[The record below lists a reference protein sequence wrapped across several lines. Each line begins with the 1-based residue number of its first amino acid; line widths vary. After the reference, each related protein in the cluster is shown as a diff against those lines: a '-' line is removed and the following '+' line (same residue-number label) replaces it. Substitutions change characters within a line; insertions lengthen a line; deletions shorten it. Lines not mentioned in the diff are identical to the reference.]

1 MTGDTIRREDLI
13 EWSGLPVGKT
23 CALCGNGPGAGRVKW
38 WKEADKPGSARW
50 VCGACYADLNGSAV
64 EAMPSPPPRGPA
76 PMPAA
81 ARGEDPAP
89 APGRS
94 DPYVETFNALQ
105 LLVPAG
111 GVFEVRALGDRTA
124 SGYFDADHLEQAAK
138 AIEALDAAGTY
149 SGIYVTLNPV
159 NPALLSRR
167 SNRIETRLGLK
178 EATTADADIIRRQ
191 WFPVDI
197 DPKRPSGIGSSD
209 AEHAAALE
217 VAGNVAGFLS
227 EFFGFP
233 APVRADSGNGGHLLY
248 RIDLPN
254 DDESRSL
261 IERCLKGLGAAFDRS
276 PTEDRPGVEID
287 QTPFNAAR
295 IWKLYG
301 TVARKGDNTSERPH
315 RRARIIEAPEVI
327 EVVPRETLERLA
339 ALAPEE
345 EPRQAPRPRS
355 SRSGPDLDEWLKEYG
370 ASLPPYRAKN
380 KPGFRSFYV
389 FDVCPWDPSHRDRS
403 AFMGQFN
410 HGPQFAGCHHNGC
423 SGNGWTELRALV
435 EPKRPKPTPVRK
447 KPRPLENSPKP
458 AIDTREEVP
467 ATWPGGED
475 SPSICTTGAYIHE
488 MSEGA
493 LAVVNRWN
501 SPPELFARSAC
512 LVRVALDEKKGLYIQ
527 ELDEAAL
534 TGILDRL
541 IVWYR
546 VLKDGEE
553 RPAQPPRDVVRD
565 ILALPAAAWRVPH
578 LAGVTATPIF
588 HPDGTIHT
596 TPGYDEETGLYYA
609 PADGFAL
616 APVPE
621 VPTREDVAAALKAIE
636 EVFVDFPFCSP
647 ADRANA
653 IGALLTAVLRP
664 CIAGPV
670 PLYLTDKPQA
680 GSGAGLLQRVIG
692 WIAEGRE
699 PALKTMPTGPE
710 MRKEIFAGLK
720 NGTRIQIFDN
730 LEDRLSSPELAA
742 ALTAVEMTGRILGQ
756 TEERTYAVRTFWMA
770 NGNNVTVGGD
780 LARRTFKSRVDPQ
793 DPMPWQREGF
803 RHPDLI
809 RWVQEARGRILAAV
823 FTLARAWIQAGRP
836 APVRVPRVG
845 SFEAWR
851 DMIGGILESAGVPD
865 FMGNASEVY
874 LAADEDRVQWENFL
888 QALWKLYGCNPFT
901 TGSVASR
908 MTYPEG
914 IGLLDAMPDDLAEAY
929 HTKNKT
935 FSKTLGQAFKKVD
948 GRHFPGGW
956 CIRQGKLADGIRQW
970 VITYTDPGQV
980 DCKCIVDSGGNRP
993 ELEMGGDMPEPGESS
1008 VFSVLSP
1015 IPYAQEKNTDIKPL
1029 LDTVINGSENL
1040 CAIAIADNT
1049 LNPLHSRLSGDNR
1062 PIRKSDGDTGKS
1074 TIHLQSTFA
1083 PPPPGT
1089 LKHPIDRYE
1098 RRKYDGSI
1106 VCMVPGCKRPA
1117 AYGCGAGFPLCEGH
1131 YLAEVERVRRDG
1143 GRPA

>member
-1 MTGDTIRREDLI
+1 MTDDAIT
-13 EWSGLPVGKT
+13 PAT
-23 CALCGNGPGAGRVKW
+23 
-38 WKEADKPGSARW
+38 GS
-50 VCGACYADLNGSAV
+50 
-64 EAMPSPPPRGPA
+64 PRGPV
-76 PMPAA
+76 PST
-81 ARGEDPAP
+81 
-89 APGRS
+89 GRTG
-94 DPYVETFNALQ
+94 PYAGILQALQ
-105 LLVPAG
+105 LLTPPG
-111 GVFEVRALGDRTA
+111 GILEVRALNPWTA
-124 SGYFDADHLEQAAK
+124 SGYFDADHLPDAAGK
-138 AIEALDAAGTY
+138 IEALDATGTY
-149 SGIYVTLNPV
+149 DGIYIVLNEIA
-159 NPALLSRR
+159 PALLSRR
-167 SNRIETRLGLK
+167 ANRIETRLPK
-178 EATTADADIIRRQ
+178 AAATTADADIIRRR

-197 DPKRPSGIGSSD
+197 DVKRPSGISSTD
-209 AEHAAALE
+209 EEHAAALE
-217 VAGNVAGFLS
+217 GAGKVARYLS
-227 EFFGFP
+227 EEHGFP
-233 APVRADSGNGGHLLY
+233 EPIRADSGNGAHLLY

-254 DDESRSL
+254 DEGSRAL
-261 IERCLKGLGAAFDRS
+261 IERCLKALGAAFDRDPS
-276 PTEDRPGVEID
+276 ENQPGWEID
-287 QTPFNAAR
+287 KTTFNAAR

-301 TVARKGDNTSERPH
+301 TVARKGDNTPERPH
-315 RRARIIEAPEVI
+315 RRARILEVPETVEPVRIEDLAG
-327 EVVPRETLERLA
+327 LA
-339 ALAPEE
+339 AQAPAEE
-345 EPRQAPRPRS
+345 QPRQEFRPRN
-355 SRSGPDLDEWLKEYG
+355 GGAPGIDLEDWLREYG
-370 ASLPPYRAKN
+370 ASLPPYQAKS
-380 KPGFRSFYV
+380 KTGFRTFYL
-389 FDVCPWDPSHRDRS
+389 FDVCPWDPAHRDKS
-403 AFMGQFN
+403 AFVGQRTD
-410 HGPQFAGCHHNGC
+410 GPLVAGCHHNGC
-423 SGNGWTELRALV
+423 SGNGWKDLRALV

-447 KPRPLENSPKP
+447 EPRPLQNSAKP

-488 MSEGA
+488 MTEAA

-546 VLKDGEE
+546 VLKDGEV

-588 HPDGTIHT
+588 HPDGTIHA
-596 TPGYDEETGLYYA
+596 TPGYDEETGLYYH
-609 PADGFAL
+609 PADGFTL

-621 VPTREDVAAALKAIE
+621 VPTREDVAAALKTIE

-710 MRKEIFAGLK
+710 MRKEIFASLR

-756 TEERTYAVRTFWMA
+756 TDERTYAVRCFWMC
-770 NGNNVTVGGD
+770 NGNNVVVGGD

-803 RHPDLI
+803 RHPDLL

-836 APVRVPRVG
+836 APEKVPRVG
-845 SFEAWR
+845 SFEDWR

-888 QALWKLYGCNPFT
+888 QALWNRYGSEPFQP
-901 TGSVASR
+901 GRVA
-908 MTYPEG
+908 E
-914 IGLLDAMPDDLAEAY
+914 LLTSQDPAGFPIADSLPDALAEAFHY
-929 HTKNKT
+929 RRKT
-935 FSKTLGQAFKKVD
+935 FSQVLGMAFKKVD

-956 CIRQGKLADGIRQW
+956 CVRQGKWSRGVRTWVVTYAPPTPTPEVVQPWCNLDSSKFGADCQTEEPSSPVRQNG
-970 VITYTDPGQV
+970 VSGVTCTLPTRKKKSSYKTV
-980 DCKCIVDSGGNRP
+980 MDSGN
-993 ELEMGGDMPEPGESS
+993 
-1008 VFSVLSP
+1008 
-1015 IPYAQEKNTDIKPL
+1015 IP
-1029 LDTVINGSENL
+1029 DTNV
-1040 CAIAIADNT
+1040 CAIGSGR
-1049 LNPLHSRLSGDNR
+1049 LHHLHHDPSKKCESEPDTESEQYPAVPRLHPGYTT
-1062 PIRKSDGDTGKS
+1062 PTE
-1074 TIHLQSTFA
+1074 L
-1083 PPPPGT
+1083 PPPPAGC
-1089 LKHPIDRYE
+1089 LKHPIDQYE

-1131 YLAEVERVRRDG
+1131 YLAEVER
-1143 GRPA
+1143 

>member
-1 MTGDTIRREDLI
+1 MTDDAIT
-13 EWSGLPVGKT
+13 PAT
-23 CALCGNGPGAGRVKW
+23 
-38 WKEADKPGSARW
+38 GS
-50 VCGACYADLNGSAV
+50 
-64 EAMPSPPPRGPA
+64 PRGPV
-76 PMPAA
+76 PST
-81 ARGEDPAP
+81 
-89 APGRS
+89 GRTG
-94 DPYVETFNALQ
+94 PYAGILQALQ
-105 LLVPAG
+105 LLTPPG
-111 GVFEVRALGDRTA
+111 GILEVRALNPWTA
-124 SGYFDADHLEQAAK
+124 SGYFDADHLPDAAGK
-138 AIEALDAAGTY
+138 IEALDATGTY
-149 SGIYVTLNPV
+149 DGIYIVLNEIA
-159 NPALLSRR
+159 PALLSRR
-167 SNRIETRLGLK
+167 ANRIETRLPK
-178 EATTADADIIRRQ
+178 AAATTADADIIRRR

-197 DPKRPSGIGSSD
+197 DVKRPSGISSTD
-209 AEHAAALE
+209 EEHAAALE
-217 VAGNVAGFLS
+217 GAGKVARYLS
-227 EFFGFP
+227 EEHGFP
-233 APVRADSGNGGHLLY
+233 EPIRADSGNGAHLLY

-254 DDESRSL
+254 DEGSRAL
-261 IERCLKGLGAAFDRS
+261 IERCLKALGAAFDRDPS
-276 PTEDRPGVEID
+276 ENQPGWEID
-287 QTPFNAAR
+287 KTTFNAAR

-301 TVARKGDNTSERPH
+301 TVARKGDNTPERPH
-315 RRARIIEAPEVI
+315 RRARILKVPETVEPVRIEDLAG
-327 EVVPRETLERLA
+327 LA
-339 ALAPEE
+339 AQAPAEE
-345 EPRQAPRPRS
+345 QPRQEFRPRN
-355 SRSGPDLDEWLKEYG
+355 GGAPGIDLEDWLREYG
-370 ASLPPYRAKN
+370 ASLPPYQAKS
-380 KPGFRSFYV
+380 KTGFRTFYL
-389 FDVCPWDPSHRDRS
+389 FDVCPWDPAHRDKS
-403 AFMGQFN
+403 AFVGQRTD
-410 HGPQFAGCHHNGC
+410 GPLVAGCHHNGC
-423 SGNGWTELRALV
+423 SGYGWKDLRALV

-447 KPRPLENSPKP
+447 EPRALQNSAKP

-488 MSEGA
+488 MTEAA

-546 VLKDGEE
+546 VLKDGEV

-588 HPDGTIHT
+588 HPDGTIHA
-596 TPGYDEETGLYYA
+596 TPGYDEETGLYYH
-609 PADGFAL
+609 PADGFTL

-621 VPTREDVAAALKAIE
+621 VPTREDVAAALKTIE

-710 MRKEIFAGLK
+710 MRKEIFASLR

-742 ALTAVEMTGRILGQ
+742 ALTAVKMTGRILGQ

-823 FTLARAWIQAGRP
+823 FTLARVWIQAGRP
-836 APVRVPRVG
+836 APEKVPRVG
-845 SFEAWR
+845 SFEDWR

-874 LAADEDRVQWENFL
+874 LAADEDRTQWENFL
-888 QALWKLYGCNPFT
+888 QALWNRYGCEPFQP
-901 TGSVASR
+901 GRVA
-908 MTYPEG
+908 E
-914 IGLLDAMPDDLAEAY
+914 LLTSQDPAGFPIADSLPDALAEAFHY
-929 HTKNKT
+929 RRKT
-935 FSKTLGQAFKKVD
+935 FSQVLGMAFKKVD
-948 GRHFPGGW
+948 GRRFPGGW
-956 CIRQGKLADGIRQW
+956 CVRQGKWSRGVRTWVVTYAPPTPTPEVVQPWCNLDSSKFGADCQTEEPSSPVRQNG
-970 VITYTDPGQV
+970 VSGVTCTLPTRKKKSSYKTV
-980 DCKCIVDSGGNRP
+980 MDSGN
-993 ELEMGGDMPEPGESS
+993 
-1008 VFSVLSP
+1008 
-1015 IPYAQEKNTDIKPL
+1015 IP
-1029 LDTVINGSENL
+1029 DTNV
-1040 CAIAIADNT
+1040 CAIGSGR
-1049 LNPLHSRLSGDNR
+1049 LHHLHHDPSKKCESEPDTESEQYPAVPRLHPGYTT
-1062 PIRKSDGDTGKS
+1062 PTE
-1074 TIHLQSTFA
+1074 L
-1083 PPPPGT
+1083 PPPPAGC
-1089 LKHPIDRYE
+1089 LKHPIDQYE

>member
-1 MTGDTIRREDLI
+1 VTDDAITPATG
-13 EWSGLPVGKT
+13 S
-23 CALCGNGPGAGRVKW
+23 
-38 WKEADKPGSARW
+38 
-50 VCGACYADLNGSAV
+50 
-64 EAMPSPPPRGPA
+64 PRGPV
-76 PMPAA
+76 PST
-81 ARGEDPAP
+81 
-89 APGRS
+89 GRTG
-94 DPYVETFNALQ
+94 PYAGILQALQ
-105 LLVPAG
+105 LLTPPG
-111 GVFEVRALGDRTA
+111 GILEVRALNPWTA
-124 SGYFDADHLEQAAK
+124 SGYFDADHLPDAAGK
-138 AIEALDAAGTY
+138 IEALDATGTY
-149 SGIYVTLNPV
+149 DGIYIVLNEIA
-159 NPALLSRR
+159 PALLSRR
-167 SNRIETRLGLK
+167 ANRIETRLPK
-178 EATTADADIIRRQ
+178 AAATTADADIIRRR

-197 DPKRPSGIGSSD
+197 DVKRPSGISSTD
-209 AEHAAALE
+209 EEHAAALE
-217 VAGNVAGFLS
+217 GAGKVARYLS
-227 EFFGFP
+227 EEHGFP
-233 APVRADSGNGGHLLY
+233 EPIRADSGNGAHLLY

-254 DDESRSL
+254 DEGSRAL
-261 IERCLKGLGAAFDRS
+261 IERCLKALGAAFDRDPS
-276 PTEDRPGVEID
+276 ENQPGWEID
-287 QTPFNAAR
+287 KTTFNAAR

-301 TVARKGDNTSERPH
+301 TVARKGDNTPERPH
-315 RRARIIEAPEVI
+315 RRARILEVPETVEPVRIEDLAG
-327 EVVPRETLERLA
+327 LA
-339 ALAPEE
+339 AQAPAEE
-345 EPRQAPRPRS
+345 QPRQEFRPRN
-355 SRSGPDLDEWLKEYG
+355 GGAPGIDLEDWLREYG
-370 ASLPPYRAKN
+370 ASLPPYQAKS
-380 KPGFRSFYV
+380 KTGFRTFYL
-389 FDVCPWDPSHRDRS
+389 FDVCPWDPAHRDKS
-403 AFMGQFN
+403 AFVGQRTD
-410 HGPQFAGCHHNGC
+410 GPLVAGCHHNGC
-423 SGNGWTELRALV
+423 SGNGWKDLRALV

-447 KPRPLENSPKP
+447 EPRPLQNSAKP

-488 MSEGA
+488 MTEAA

-546 VLKDGEE
+546 VLKDGEV

-588 HPDGTIHT
+588 HPDGTIHA
-596 TPGYDEETGLYYA
+596 TPGYDEETGLYYH
-609 PADGFAL
+609 PADGFTL

-621 VPTREDVAAALKAIE
+621 VPTREDVAAALKTIE

-710 MRKEIFAGLK
+710 MRKEIFASLR

-756 TEERTYAVRTFWMA
+756 TDERTYAVRCFWMC
-770 NGNNVTVGGD
+770 NGNNVVVGGD

-803 RHPDLI
+803 RHPDLL

-836 APVRVPRVG
+836 APEKVPRVG
-845 SFEAWR
+845 SFEDWR

-888 QALWKLYGCNPFT
+888 QALWNRYGSEPFQP
-901 TGSVASR
+901 GRVA
-908 MTYPEG
+908 E
-914 IGLLDAMPDDLAEAY
+914 LLTSQDPAGFPIADSLPDALAEAFHY
-929 HTKNKT
+929 RRKT
-935 FSKTLGQAFKKVD
+935 FSQVLGMAFKKVD

-956 CIRQGKLADGIRQW
+956 CVRQGKWSRGVRTWVVTYAPPTPTPEVVQPWCNLDSSKFGADCQTEEPSSPVRQNG
-970 VITYTDPGQV
+970 VSGVTCTLPTRKKKSSYKTV
-980 DCKCIVDSGGNRP
+980 MDSGN
-993 ELEMGGDMPEPGESS
+993 
-1008 VFSVLSP
+1008 
-1015 IPYAQEKNTDIKPL
+1015 IP
-1029 LDTVINGSENL
+1029 DTNV
-1040 CAIAIADNT
+1040 CAIGSGR
-1049 LNPLHSRLSGDNR
+1049 LHHLHHDPSKKCESEPDTESEQYPAVPRLHPGYTT
-1062 PIRKSDGDTGKS
+1062 PTE
-1074 TIHLQSTFA
+1074 L
-1083 PPPPGT
+1083 PPPPAGC

-1098 RRKYDGSI
+1098 RRKYDSSI

>member
-1 MTGDTIRREDLI
+1 VTDDAITPATG
-13 EWSGLPVGKT
+13 S
-23 CALCGNGPGAGRVKW
+23 
-38 WKEADKPGSARW
+38 
-50 VCGACYADLNGSAV
+50 
-64 EAMPSPPPRGPA
+64 PRGPV
-76 PMPAA
+76 PST
-81 ARGEDPAP
+81 
-89 APGRS
+89 GRTG
-94 DPYVETFNALQ
+94 PYAGILQALQ
-105 LLVPAG
+105 LLTPPG
-111 GVFEVRALGDRTA
+111 GILEVRALNPWTA
-124 SGYFDADHLEQAAK
+124 SGYFDADHLPDAAGK
-138 AIEALDAAGTY
+138 IEALDATGTY
-149 SGIYVTLNPV
+149 DGIYIVLNEIA
-159 NPALLSRR
+159 PALLSRR
-167 SNRIETRLGLK
+167 ANRIETRLPK
-178 EATTADADIIRRQ
+178 AAATTADADIIRRR

-197 DPKRPSGIGSSD
+197 DVKRPSGISSTD
-209 AEHAAALE
+209 EEHAAALE
-217 VAGNVAGFLS
+217 GAGKVARYLS
-227 EFFGFP
+227 EEHGFP
-233 APVRADSGNGGHLLY
+233 EPIRADSGNGAHLLY

-254 DDESRSL
+254 DEGSRAL
-261 IERCLKGLGAAFDRS
+261 IERCLKALGAAFDRDPS
-276 PTEDRPGVEID
+276 ENQPGWEID
-287 QTPFNAAR
+287 KTTFNAAR

-301 TVARKGDNTSERPH
+301 TVARKGDNTPERPH
-315 RRARIIEAPEVI
+315 RRARILEVPETVEPVRIEDLAG
-327 EVVPRETLERLA
+327 LA
-339 ALAPEE
+339 AQAPAEE
-345 EPRQAPRPRS
+345 QPRQEFRPRN
-355 SRSGPDLDEWLKEYG
+355 GGAPGIDLEDWLREYG
-370 ASLPPYRAKN
+370 ASLPPYQAKS
-380 KPGFRSFYV
+380 KTGFRTFYL
-389 FDVCPWDPSHRDRS
+389 FDVCPWDPAHRDKS
-403 AFMGQFN
+403 AFVGQRTD
-410 HGPQFAGCHHNGC
+410 GPLVAGCHHNGC
-423 SGNGWTELRALV
+423 SGNGWKDLRALV

-447 KPRPLENSPKP
+447 EPRPLQNSAKP

-488 MSEGA
+488 MTEAA

-546 VLKDGEE
+546 VLKDGEV

-588 HPDGTIHT
+588 HPDGTIHA
-596 TPGYDEETGLYYA
+596 TPGYDEETGLYYH
-609 PADGFAL
+609 PADGFTL

-621 VPTREDVAAALKAIE
+621 VPTREDVAAALKTIE

-710 MRKEIFAGLK
+710 MRKEIFASLR

-756 TEERTYAVRTFWMA
+756 TEERTYAVRCFWMC
-770 NGNNVTVGGD
+770 NGNNVVVGGD

-803 RHPDLI
+803 RHPDLL

-836 APVRVPRVG
+836 APEKVPRVG
-845 SFEAWR
+845 SFEDWR

-888 QALWKLYGCNPFT
+888 QALWNRYGSEPFQP
-901 TGSVASR
+901 GRVA
-908 MTYPEG
+908 E
-914 IGLLDAMPDDLAEAY
+914 LLTSQDPAGFPIADSLPDALAEAFHY
-929 HTKNKT
+929 RRKT
-935 FSKTLGQAFKKVD
+935 FSQVLGMAFKKVD

-956 CIRQGKLADGIRQW
+956 CVRQGKWSRGVRTWVVTYAPPTPTPEVVQPWCNLDSSKFGADCQTEEPSSPVRQNG
-970 VITYTDPGQV
+970 VSGVTCTLPTRKKKSSYKTV
-980 DCKCIVDSGGNRP
+980 MDSGN
-993 ELEMGGDMPEPGESS
+993 
-1008 VFSVLSP
+1008 
-1015 IPYAQEKNTDIKPL
+1015 IP
-1029 LDTVINGSENL
+1029 DTNV
-1040 CAIAIADNT
+1040 CAIGSGR
-1049 LNPLHSRLSGDNR
+1049 LHHLHHDPSKKCESEPDTESEQYPAVPRLHPGYTT
-1062 PIRKSDGDTGKS
+1062 PTE
-1074 TIHLQSTFA
+1074 L
-1083 PPPPGT
+1083 PPPPAGC

-1098 RRKYDGSI
+1098 RRKYDSSI

>member
-1 MTGDTIRREDLI
+1 MNPDTAPISPEAEILR
-13 EWSGLPVGKT
+13 
-23 CALCGNGPGAGRVKW
+23 ALQVI
-38 WKEADKPGSARW
+38 
-50 VCGACYADLNGSAV
+50 
-64 EAMPSPPPRGPA
+64 
-76 PMPAA
+76 
-81 ARGEDPAP
+81 P
-89 APGRS
+89 APGGI
-94 DPYVETFNALQ
+94 V
-105 LLVPAG
+105 
-111 GVFEVRALGDRTA
+111 EVRALNPWTA
-124 SGYFDADHLEQAAK
+124 SGYFDEQHREEAADRIA
-138 AIEALDAAGTY
+138 ALDAAATY
-149 SGIYVTLNPV
+149 DGIYIVLNEI

-167 SNRIETRLGLK
+167 SNRIETRLPK
-178 EATTADADIIRRQ
+178 AAATTADADIIRRR

-197 DPKRPSGIGSSD
+197 DVKRPSGISSTEE
-209 AEHAAALE
+209 EHRIALE
-217 VAGNVAGFLS
+217 AAGRIAGYLS
-227 EFFGFP
+227 EVCGFP
-233 APVRADSGNGGHLLY
+233 EPVRADSGNGAHLLY
-248 RIDLPN
+248 RVDLPN
-254 DDESRSL
+254 DEESGTL
-261 IERCLKGLGAAFDRS
+261 VKRCLQALGAMFDRV
-276 PTEDRPGVEID
+276 PGEDRPGYEVD
-287 QTPFNAAR
+287 QTTFNPAR

-301 TVARKGDNTSERPH
+301 TVARKGDHTQERPH
-315 RRARIIEAPEVI
+315 RRARILEMPDAI
-327 EVVPRETLERLA
+327 EVVTPAALATLA
-339 ALAPEE
+339 AQAPEE
-345 EPRQAPRPRS
+345 EQTRQPVRQRFNG
-355 SRSGPDLDEWLKEYG
+355 SGPGIDLEEWLREYG
-370 ASLPPYRAKN
+370 ASLPAYQAKSS
-380 KPGFRSFYV
+380 PGMRSFYV
-389 FDVCPWDPSHRDRS
+389 FDVCPWDSSHRDRS
-403 AFMGQFN
+403 AFMGQRTD
-410 HGPQFAGCHHNGC
+410 GPLVAGCHHNGC
-423 SGNGWTELRALV
+423 NGRTWQDLRDLV
-435 EPKRPKPTPVRK
+435 EPKRPKSAPAKTPPE
-447 KPRPLENSPKP
+447 PRPAAPAPVQGVEAVPKP
-458 AIDTREEVP
+458 SAPIEAPT
-467 ATWPGGED
+467 
-475 SPSICTTGAYIHE
+475 ICTTGAAIHE
-488 MSEGA
+488 MTEAA

-501 SPPELFARSAC
+501 GPRPELFARSAC
-512 LVRVALDEKKGLYIQ
+512 LVRAALDEKQGLYIQ
-527 ELDEAAL
+527 EIDEAGL

-541 IVWYR
+541 VVWYR
-546 VLKDGEE
+546 ILKGGEE
-553 RPAQPPRDVVRD
+553 RPTHPPREVVRD

-888 QALWKLYGCNPFT
+888 QALWNRYGCEPFQP
-901 TGSVASR
+901 GRVA
-908 MTYPEG
+908 E
-914 IGLLDAMPDDLAEAY
+914 LLTSQDPAGFPIADSLPDALAEAFHY
-929 HTKNKT
+929 RRKT
-935 FSKTLGQAFKKVD
+935 FSQVLGMAFKKVD
-948 GRHFPGGW
+948 GRRFPGGW
-956 CIRQGKLADGIRQW
+956 CVRQGKWSRGVRTWVVTYAPPTPTPEVVQPWCNLDSSKFGADCQTEEPSSPVRQNG
-970 VITYTDPGQV
+970 VSGVTCTLPTRKKKSSYKTV
-980 DCKCIVDSGGNRP
+980 MDSGN
-993 ELEMGGDMPEPGESS
+993 
-1008 VFSVLSP
+1008 
-1015 IPYAQEKNTDIKPL
+1015 IP
-1029 LDTVINGSENL
+1029 DTNV
-1040 CAIAIADNT
+1040 CAIGSGR
-1049 LNPLHSRLSGDNR
+1049 LHYLHHDPSKKCESEPDTESEQYPAVPRLHPGYTT
-1062 PIRKSDGDTGKS
+1062 PTE
-1074 TIHLQSTFA
+1074 LP

>member
-1 MTGDTIRREDLI
+1 MTDDAIT
-13 EWSGLPVGKT
+13 PAT
-23 CALCGNGPGAGRVKW
+23 
-38 WKEADKPGSARW
+38 GS
-50 VCGACYADLNGSAV
+50 
-64 EAMPSPPPRGPA
+64 PRGPV
-76 PMPAA
+76 PST
-81 ARGEDPAP
+81 
-89 APGRS
+89 GRTG
-94 DPYVETFNALQ
+94 PYAGILQALQ
-105 LLVPAG
+105 LLTPPG
-111 GVFEVRALGDRTA
+111 GILEVRALNPWTA
-124 SGYFDADHLEQAAK
+124 SGYFDADHLPDAAGK
-138 AIEALDAAGTY
+138 IEALDATGTY
-149 SGIYVTLNPV
+149 DGIYIVLNEIA
-159 NPALLSRR
+159 PALLSRR
-167 SNRIETRLGLK
+167 ANRIETRLPK
-178 EATTADADIIRRQ
+178 AAATTADADIIRRR

-197 DPKRPSGIGSSD
+197 DVKRPSGISSTD
-209 AEHAAALE
+209 EEHAAALE
-217 VAGNVAGFLS
+217 GAGKVARYLS
-227 EFFGFP
+227 EEHGFP
-233 APVRADSGNGGHLLY
+233 EPIRADSGNGAHLLY

-254 DDESRSL
+254 DEGSRAL
-261 IERCLKGLGAAFDRS
+261 IERCLKALGAAFDRDPS
-276 PTEDRPGVEID
+276 ENQPGWEID
-287 QTPFNAAR
+287 KTTFNAAR

-301 TVARKGDNTSERPH
+301 TVARKGDNTPERPH
-315 RRARIIEAPEVI
+315 RRARILEVPETVEPVRIEDLAG
-327 EVVPRETLERLA
+327 LA
-339 ALAPEE
+339 AQAPAEE
-345 EPRQAPRPRS
+345 QPRQEFRPRN
-355 SRSGPDLDEWLKEYG
+355 GGAPGIDLEDWLREYG
-370 ASLPPYRAKN
+370 ASLPPYQAKS
-380 KPGFRSFYV
+380 KTGFRTFYL
-389 FDVCPWDPSHRDRS
+389 FDVCPWDPAHRDKS
-403 AFMGQFN
+403 AFVGQRTD
-410 HGPQFAGCHHNGC
+410 GPLVAGCHHNGC
-423 SGNGWTELRALV
+423 SGNGWKDLRALV

-447 KPRPLENSPKP
+447 EPRPLQNSAKP

-488 MSEGA
+488 MTEAA
-493 LAVVNRWN
+493 LAVVNAWN
-501 SPPELFARSAC
+501 SPPELFSRSAC

-546 VLKDGEE
+546 VLKDGEV

-588 HPDGTIHT
+588 HPDGTIHA

-710 MRKEIFAGLK
+710 MRKEIFASLR

-809 RWVQEARGRILAAV
+809 RWVQQARGGILAAV
-823 FTLARAWIQAGRP
+823 FTVARAWIQAGRP

-865 FMGNASEVY
+865 FLANANEVY
-874 LAADEDRVQWENFL
+874 LAADEDRTQWENFL

-914 IGLLDAMPDDLAEAY
+914 VGLLDAMPDDLAEAY

-1029 LDTVINGSENL
+1029 LDTVINGSENI